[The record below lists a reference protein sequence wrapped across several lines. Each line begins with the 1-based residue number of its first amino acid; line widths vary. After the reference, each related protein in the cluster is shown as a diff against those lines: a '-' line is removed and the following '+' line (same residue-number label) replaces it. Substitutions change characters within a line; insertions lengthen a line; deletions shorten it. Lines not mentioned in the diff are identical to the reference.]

1 MHSRL
6 TSTALSGIDARPV
19 EVEVDLSPIT
29 QQQTVSIVGLPDT
42 AVRESKKR
50 VRSAIENSQFMFPHN
65 SDVTVN
71 LAPADVPKEGSLYDL
86 PVAVGILC
94 ANEVIDPRLLEEYAI
109 VGELALDGRV
119 RPVDGMLSQAMAVR
133 EEKLRGIIVPEENA
147 REAAVVDG
155 IEVVPVQDLA
165 EAVGFLNGEF
175 TIEPVTVDMK
185 KIFQESVEE
194 EEADFS
200 DVRGQEHVKR
210 ALTIAAAGGHNVL
223 MIGPPGSGKT
233 MLSRRLTTILPGLTL
248 EEALETTRVHSITGN
263 LSKDQPLLTTRPF
276 QAPHHSISSAGLA
289 GGGTTP
295 APGAISMAHNGV
307 LFLDEL
313 PEFSRSTLE
322 VLRQPLEEGEVT
334 IGRAAG
340 TATFPANVMLVA
352 AMNPCP
358 CGFQTEPRKE
368 CECTPHEIKRY
379 RSRIS
384 GPLLDRI
391 DIHVEVPAVEYEDLS
406 SDETGTSSR
415 ELRQEVETVR
425 NLQARR
431 FEDDQIRTNAKMNNK
446 RVKSYCHVGDDGE
459 RILKE
464 AIDQLGLSA
473 RAYMKVLKLSRT
485 ISDMDRKETIQPHHI
500 TEAVQYRSL
509 DRQVM
514 G

>member
-1 MHSRL
+1 MHSQL

-19 EVEVDLSPIT
+19 EVEVDLSPIKR
-29 QQQTVSIVGLPDT
+29 QQSVSIVGLPDT

-50 VRSAIENSQFMFPHN
+50 VRSSIENSQFMFPHN

-86 PVAVGILC
+86 PVAIGILC
-94 ANEVIDPRLLEEYAI
+94 ANEAVDPQFLDEYAI

-119 RPVDGMLSQAMAVR
+119 RSVDGMLSQAMAVR
-133 EEKLRGIIVPEENA
+133 DESFRGFIVPSGNA
-147 REAAVVDG
+147 REAAVVNG
-155 IEVVPVQDLA
+155 IEVIPVEDLA
-165 EAVGFLNGEF
+165 EAVGFLNGEYA
-175 TIEPVTVDMK
+175 IDPVSVDMAHL
-185 KIFQESVEE
+185 FEQSVREDD
-194 EEADFS
+194 ADFA
-200 DVRGQEHVKR
+200 DVKGQEHVKR

-248 EEALETTRVHSITGN
+248 EEALESTRVHSITGK
-263 LSKDQPLLTTRPF
+263 LSDDRPLLTSRPF

-295 APGAISMAHNGV
+295 TPGAISMAHNGV

-322 VLRQPLEEGEVT
+322 VLRQPLEEGSVT

-368 CECTPHEIKRY
+368 CDCTPHEIKRY

-406 SDETGTSSR
+406 SDETGTSSG
-415 ELRQEVETVR
+415 ELRENVESVR
-425 NLQARR
+425 AVQKKR
-431 FEDDQIRTNAKMNNK
+431 FEGEDIRTNAKMNNQ
-446 RVKSYCHVGDDGE
+446 RVKEDCHVNEEGE
-459 RILKE
+459 RILKR

-485 ISDMDRKETIQPHHI
+485 IADLDREQTIQPPHI

-509 DRQVM
+509 DRQVV